1 MRAVWFVAVVL
12 LFQAWIVPPS
22 SAQQRPVLVRDSV
35 TPLVIGDA
43 LVKPPSGADWYIVDR
58 SNRGVFFQKK
68 TQAPLHSFYAAAL
81 MKEFPLGAGV
91 PEDIFERMKA
101 DVERRSGDG
110 GRFKVLEFEF
120 GPEEAKFGARC
131 ARYVFKSEDHAARGA
146 EGKMLLLTAAG
157 YLCVSPQMPNM
168 YLDLHYSER
177 GGPQAISA
185 ELQKEGEAFL
195 QGAAFST
202 GN

>member
-1 MRAVWFVAVVL
+1 
-12 LFQAWIVPPS
+12 
-22 SAQQRPVLVRDSV
+22 
-35 TPLVIGDA
+35 

-58 SNRGVFFQKK
+58 NNRGVVFLKK
-68 TQAPLHSFYAAAL
+68 PQVPLHSFYAAAL

-91 PEDIFERMKA
+91 PEDIFELMKA
-101 DVERRSGDG
+101 DAKRRSGDG
-110 GRFKVLEFEF
+110 GRFKVLEFDF
-120 GPEEAKFGARC
+120 GAEEAKFGARC
-131 ARYVFKSEDHAARGA
+131 ARYAFKSEDHAARGA
-146 EGKMLLLTAAG
+146 EGKVLLLAAAG
-157 YLCVSPQMPNM
+157 YLCVNPQMPNM

-195 QGAAFST
+195 QGTVFST